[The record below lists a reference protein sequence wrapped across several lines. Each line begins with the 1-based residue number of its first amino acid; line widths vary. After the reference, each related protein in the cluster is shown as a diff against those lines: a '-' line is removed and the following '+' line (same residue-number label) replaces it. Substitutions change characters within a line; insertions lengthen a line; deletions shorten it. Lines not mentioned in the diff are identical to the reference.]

1 MHAPRTTF
9 GKAVTRGQLSPYRFD
24 MAADPQRQEA
34 PSNDLF
40 GRWLAHHN
48 EQQTA
53 EQGEQTESAE
63 GTTESAASRT
73 SRRLPA
79 AAVASSAVERD
90 PMIGSRIAPPSTFGV
105 RKSAAN
111 APQQTGAGNELDR
124 EPPQGWEPIVMRSI
138 RKKTEQAE
146 AKQVPKPVDTRSR
159 LQRLKARLVDPV
171 EPEVEVEVPQVLL
184 TPPVPRSIPLPVAT
198 PKPSLPTRTPTPDA
212 PTAPAA
218 RSLEETIRAAV
229 PTVERQVAK
238 HAEPRV
244 EEQPVELLVEEPVE
258 QPVEYVG
265 RAPPRA
271 G

>member
-1 MHAPRTTF
+1 
-9 GKAVTRGQLSPYRFD
+9 
-24 MAADPQRQEA
+24 
-34 PSNDLF
+34 
-40 GRWLAHHN
+40 
-48 EQQTA
+48 
-53 EQGEQTESAE
+53 
-63 GTTESAASRT
+63 
-73 SRRLPA
+73 
-79 AAVASSAVERD
+79 
-90 PMIGSRIAPPSTFGV
+90 MIGSRIAPPSTFGV

-159 LQRLKARLVDPV
+159 LQRLKARLVDPA

-184 TPPVPRSIPLPVAT
+184 TPPVPRSVPLPVAT
-198 PKPSLPTRTPTPDA
+198 PKPSPTTRTPTPDA

-258 QPVEYVG
+258 QARRSTSASAAASRTTSHRRP
-265 RAPPRA
+265 RCAPSSTPLP
-271 G
+271 